1 MNTDHAPSA
10 GFVDFKKVKS
20 SVEMLQVLER
30 YKLTE
35 TFKRNGDRLS
45 GPCPIHKGKN
55 PTAFRVSLDKNCFN
69 CFGSCGRGGNVI
81 DFVALM
87 EEVDFRKAALLLQ
100 EWFMDG
106 GVHGD
111 AKRPEP
117 RATKARHPE
126 RPTPAAN
133 NDETEA
139 SDADGTFN
147 PPLTFQLKTLDIT
160 HRYLEERG
168 LNSET
173 RERFGLGYCNRG
185 MLRGHIAIPIHNRDG
200 QLVAYAGRWPG
211 EPPEGNSKYK
221 FPKGFHKSMEI
232 FNIHRALQEDEALP
246 LVVVEGFFDCFAL
259 WQAGIAKCVALMGSS
274 ISADQER
281 LLCEAL
287 APDGSIE
294 ILFDNDEAGNHG
306 ADQLL
311 ERLGGIVTTRIIRL
325 PEGIRQPDDL
335 DPDDIAEVFA

>member
-10 GFVDFKKVKS
+10 GFVDFKMVKT
-20 SVEMLQVLER
+20 SVSMLQILEH

-35 TFKRNGDRLS
+35 TFKQNGERLS

-55 PTAFRVSLDKNCFN
+55 PTAFRVSPDKNCFN

-87 EEVDFRKAALLLQ
+87 EGVDFRKAALLLQ
-100 EWFMDG
+100 QWFMDG
-106 GVHGD
+106 VVHDD

-117 RATKARHPE
+117 HATKARHPE

-133 NDETEA
+133 SDKPEA

-147 PPLTFQLKTLDIT
+147 PPLTFQLKTLDTT

-168 LNSET
+168 LNRET
-173 RERFGLGYCNRG
+173 MERFGLGYCNRG
-185 MLRGHIAIPIHNRDG
+185 MLRGHIAIPIHNRNG
-200 QLVAYAGRWPG
+200 ELVAYAGRWPG

-232 FNIHRALQEDEALP
+232 FNLHRALQEDEALP
-246 LVVVEGFFDCFAL
+246 LVIVEGFFDCFAL
-259 WQAGIAKCVALMGSS
+259 WQAGITKCVALMGSS
-274 ISADQER
+274 ISSEQER
-281 LLCEAL
+281 LLCEVV

-294 ILFDNDEAGNHG
+294 ILFDNDEAGIHG
-306 ADQLL
+306 ADVLL
-311 ERLGGIVTTRIIRL
+311 NRLGQIVTTRIVRL
-325 PEGIRQPDDL
+325 PDGTRQPDDL
-335 DPDDIAEVFA
+335 HPDEIAEVFA